1 MKKLNLLRL
10 VASYNALDTVLVVAD
25 RGCDLTASVD
35 DVTFTSEV
43 YIPTPSETDNLGFEG
58 QMRRLLIPMTAFSD
72 TINSEGNVTVNVSL
86 FDGRLLA
93 FLYQLL

>member
-1 MKKLNLLRL
+1 M
-10 VASYNALDTVLVVAD
+10 VAD

-43 YIPTPSETDNLGFEG
+43 YVPTPSETDILGFEG
-58 QMRRLLIPMTAFSD
+58 QMRRLLIPMAAFGD

-86 FDGRLLA
+86 SDGKLLA
-93 FLYQLL
+93 FMYQLL